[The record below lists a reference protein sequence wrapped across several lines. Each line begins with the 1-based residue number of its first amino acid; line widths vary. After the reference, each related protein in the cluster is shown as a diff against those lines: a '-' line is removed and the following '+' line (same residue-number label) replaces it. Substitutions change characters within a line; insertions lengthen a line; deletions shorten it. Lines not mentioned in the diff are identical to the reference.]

1 MESPVVLQGHPL
13 YNVKHQMKS
22 WLLFNLIS
30 ASGIILLAACSEP
43 SVEKGLGEAPR
54 IGFRAP
60 NFRLKN
66 LDGKEVSLASHNGH
80 VVFLNFWAT
89 WCTPCRTEMPSMEA
103 LYQDYK
109 DQGLEILAISSDFEG
124 EKVVR
129 PFAEELGLT
138 YPILLDSD
146 FWVDDKYLVRSVPAT
161 ILVGRDGVITHKLIG
176 ARDWNTPEARALI
189 EKLLK
194 AS

>member
-1 MESPVVLQGHPL
+1 
-13 YNVKHQMKS
+13 MKS
-22 WLLFNLIS
+22 WLLFNLIL

-60 NFRLKN
+60 HFRLKN
-66 LDGKEVSLASHNGH
+66 LDGKEVSLASHKGH
-80 VVFLNFWAT
+80 VVFINFWAT
-89 WCTPCRTEMPSMEA
+89 WCIPCRAEMPSMEA
-103 LYQDYK
+103 LYRGYN
-109 DQGLEILAISSDFEG
+109 DQGFEILAISNDIQG
-124 EKVVR
+124 ESVVR
-129 PFAEELGLT
+129 PFVEELKLT

-146 FWVDDKYLVRSVPAT
+146 FRVSDKYLIRSVPTT
-161 ILVGRDGVITHKLIG
+161 ILIGRDGVITHKLIG
-176 ARDWNTPEARALI
+176 ARDWNAKESRDLI